1 MVFWEK
7 WNRSWNF
14 EKKMNYVII
23 WTITVITVAAIGI
36 STFSHIRS
44 VTDQNGRL
52 CAGNR
57 LGVSG
62 GGTTADNLEQYKA
75 LATSI
80 ILDPHVQKYCES
92 SNMQELYNEMGN
104 VYSSF

>member
-44 VTDQNGRL
+44 
-52 CAGNR
+52 
-57 LGVSG
+57 
-62 GGTTADNLEQYKA
+62 
-75 LATSI
+75 I
-80 ILDPHVQKYCES
+80 
-92 SNMQELYNEMGN
+92 
-104 VYSSF
+104 